1 MVVVE
6 KKLVMK
12 KIRNCPVTQGMVS
25 ERSFLT
31 KQSSEELRWLQKD
44 LATRRERF
52 V

>member
-1 MVVVE
+1 MVIVE
-6 KKLVMK
+6 KKLLMK
-12 KIRNCPVTQGMVS
+12 TVRNCPVTQGMVS

-44 LATRRERF
+44 LATCRERF